1 MKNSLFSLLIILLC
15 MACGEAP
22 SSEASDISVVTPDS
36 IEVVTD
42 RGLEAAESAAPTE
55 VNENETVEHEPPARK
70 RRAGALMVGAEVLF
84 RDHHIQHLK
93 NKTVGLV
100 ANHTSLMEDGT
111 HLVDALLA
119 ANVNLQIVFAPEHG
133 FRGTADA
140 GESVK
145 SGKDAKTGL
154 SVISL
159 YGKNKKPTD
168 EQLIGL
174 DLIIFDIQDVGT
186 RFYTY
191 ISTMSYVMEAC
202 AENNIRYWVLDRP
215 NPNGWYVDGPV
226 LEAKHSSFIGLHN
239 IPIVH
244 GMTVGEYATM
254 VNEEGWL
261 RDRQKANLTVIPTI
275 GYTHQMRWSETGLS
289 WIAPSPNLA
298 TAYAAYLYP
307 AICWF
312 EPTAVSVGRGT
323 DDAFTMVGAPWYK
336 SPALAQARMV
346 ENTVAPYGLEFKAHS
361 FLPVS
366 LPGKSKY
373 PKHENKLCQGI
384 HFKGRVGGK
393 ELFLSGISLFK
404 QFYEQFEAQKKE
416 GQSFFTKGFERWP
429 GNDAFRKQIA
439 SDVSPAEIW
448 ESWQDEV
455 EAFKAVRKEYLL
467 YD

>member
-1 MKNSLFSLLIILLC
+1 MKNSPFFLLFFLLVI
-15 MACGEAP
+15 ACGDSSSGEAT
-22 SSEASDISVVTPDS
+22 DISKLPSDS
-36 IEVVTD
+36 LGASN
-42 RGLEAAESAAPTE
+42 RGLEAAEESDPAESFEESERVAEE
-55 VNENETVEHEPPARK
+55 VPRRQ
-70 RRAGALMVGAEVLF
+70 RRAGTLMVGAEVLF
-84 RDHHIQHLK
+84 RDHLQHL
-93 NKTVGLV
+93 NNRSVGLV

-119 ANVNLQIVFAPEHG
+119 AGVNLQTVFAPEHG

-154 SVISL
+154 PIISL
-159 YGKNKKPTD
+159 YGKNKKPAD

-202 AENNIRYWVLDRP
+202 AENDIRFWVLDRP

-226 LEAKHSSFIGLHN
+226 LEKQYSSFIGLHS

-261 RDRQKANLTVIPTI
+261 ASGIKAHLTVIPTI
-275 GYTHQMRWSETGLS
+275 GYTHEMRWAETGLP

-298 TAYAAYLYP
+298 TEYAAYLYP
-307 AICWF
+307 ALCWF
-312 EPTAVSVGRGT
+312 EPTTVSVGRGT

-336 SPALAQARMV
+336 NPELAQARMA
-346 ENTVAPYGLEFKAHS
+346 ENAIAPYGLEFKAHS

-366 LPGKSKY
+366 LAGKSKY
-373 PKHENKLCQGI
+373 PKHENKLCQGVQL
-384 HFKGRVGGK
+384 KGRVGGK
-393 ELFLSGISLFK
+393 ELFLSGVSLFK

-416 GQSFFTKGFERWP
+416 GESFFTKGFERWP
-429 GNDAFRKQIA
+429 GKADFRKQI
-439 SDVSPAEIW
+439 VSGMSPEDIW
-448 ESWQDEV
+448 ESWQAEV
-455 EAFKAVRKEYLL
+455 TAFRAVRAKYLL

>member
-1 MKNSLFSLLIILLC
+1 MKNSLLLLPFFFLFW
-15 MACGEAP
+15 ACGEAP
-22 SSEASDISVVTPDS
+22 SSEAADISASPYDS
-36 IEVVTD
+36 
-42 RGLEAAESAAPTE
+42 TE
-55 VNENETVEHEPPARK
+55 VTSDRSLKPAEAELRKVEQVENEPPARQ

-84 RDHHIQHLK
+84 RDHLVHLK
-93 NKTVGLV
+93 GKKVGLV
-100 ANHTSLMEDGT
+100 ANHTSLLEDGS
-111 HLVDALLA
+111 HLVDGLIA
-119 ANVNLQIVFAPEHG
+119 AGVDLQMVFAPEHG

-154 SVISL
+154 QVISL

-168 EQLIGL
+168 VQLIDL

-202 AENNIRYWVLDRP
+202 AENNIRFWVLDRP

-226 LEAKHSSFIGLHN
+226 LDKQFSSFIGLHS

-244 GMTVGEYATM
+244 GMTVGEYAIM

-261 RDRQKANLTVIPTI
+261 RDGIKANLTVIPTI
-275 GYTHQMRWSETGLS
+275 GYTHPMRWEETGLP
-289 WIAPSPNLA
+289 WVAPSPNLA
-298 TAYAAYLYP
+298 TEYAAYLYP

-312 EPTAVSVGRGT
+312 EPTPVSVGRGT

-336 SPALAQARMV
+336 DPELAQARMA
-346 ENTVAPYGLEFKAHS
+346 ENHFAPYGLKLNAHS

-366 LPGKSKY
+366 LVGKSKY
-373 PKHENKLCQGI
+373 PKHENKLCQGVS
-384 HFKGRVGGK
+384 FEGKVGGK
-393 ELFLSGISLFK
+393 ELFLTGIMLMERFYQ
-404 QFYEQFEAQKKE
+404 QFAQQNKAGE
-416 GQSFFTKGFERWP
+416 NFFDNSFERWS
-429 GNDAFRKQIA
+429 GDIRFQKQIA
-439 SDVSPAEIW
+439 SGMSPEDIW
-448 ESWQDEV
+448 NSWQGDV
-455 EAFKAVRKEYLL
+455 EAFKVVRGKYLL